1 MAFTPTLTPG
11 REDHLGHMQVPHDVF
26 LYVTTQDGWSE
37 DIASFRPINRQH
49 YLESIKYWM
58 GLNGACIIRSA
69 SSSKFAAIKDIT
81 QCATILYGRQNV
93 EGDTEPTPPPIPTLP
108 DEFSISATPQAD
120 VAPFT
125 TTLTI
130 DKGENPDPEIVSFD
144 VTWFDGD
151 TVTNTDGAEPL
162 THEYTVVGDYQVTV
176 QAKDADGA
184 YKEPKTILITAQ
196 AA

>member
-11 REDHLGHMQVPHDVF
+11 RADHLGHMQVPHDVF
-26 LYVTTQDGWSE
+26 LYVTTQDGWSD

-58 GLNGACIIRSA
+58 DLNGACIIRSA

-81 QCATILYGRQNV
+81 QCATILYGNQIV
-93 EGDTEPTPPPIPTLP
+93 SGDTDPQPPIPTLP
-108 DEFSISATPQAD
+108 DEFAISASPQAAP
-120 VAPFT
+120 APFT

-130 DKGENPDPEIVSFD
+130 DKGENPDPAIVSFD
-144 VTWFDGD
+144 VTWFEGD
-151 TVTNTDGAEPL
+151 TVHNTNGATPM
-162 THEYTVVGDYQVTV
+162 THEYTVVGDYVVTV

-184 YKEPKTILITAQ
+184 YQEPKTILVTAQ